1 MAQHEPDPKTVS
13 PPAVDLASLPE
24 DLQQQFLARHK
35 ERALARAA
43 AARPQRAPRVLVVED
58 DAESADMLEA
68 VLQQMGYETR
78 SVRDGAEVL
87 EAARAFAP
95 DAVLM
100 DINLPHRDGY
110 SLAIDMHA
118 DPALRDV
125 PLVAVTG
132 LVGPRDRDR
141 AMEAG
146 FAQHMAKPVSP
157 VALQSALGALLRN
170 RSAAPLPRT

>member
-1 MAQHEPDPKTVS
+1 MAQDESDRKTAL
-13 PPAVDLASLPE
+13 PPAVDLGSMPE

-43 AARPQRAPRVLVVED
+43 AERPQRAPRVLVVED
-58 DAESADMLEA
+58 DAGSAEMLEA

-78 SVRDGAEVL
+78 AVMDGAEAL
-87 EAARAFAP
+87 AAARAFAP

-110 SLAIDMHA
+110 ALALDMHA
-118 DPALRDV
+118 DAALREV

-141 AMEAG
+141 AMQAG

-157 VALQSALGALLRN
+157 AALQSALGVLLRN
-170 RSAAPLPRT
+170 RLGAPLPKE